1 MFEIDC
7 QKCGEMAIIFTVD
20 LERNDVLTCDECSEV
35 ILILD
40 DECRKQLG
48 LKYDPNMIMMPI
60 MIILTD
66 THAARAPRLN
76 RSTR

>member
-1 MFEIDC
+1 MRNKKFKEVKMFEIDC

-40 DECRKQLG
+40 NECRTQLG
-48 LKYDPNMIMMPI
+48 LKTLERERN
-60 MIILTD
+60 
-66 THAARAPRLN
+66 N
-76 RSTR
+76 G

>member
-7 QKCGEMAIIFTVD
+7 QKCGEMAIITTVD
-20 LERNDVLTCDECSEV
+20 LERKDILTCDECSEV

-48 LKYDPNMIMMPI
+48 LKYDPNMI
-60 MIILTD
+60 
-66 THAARAPRLN
+66 A
-76 RSTR
+76 